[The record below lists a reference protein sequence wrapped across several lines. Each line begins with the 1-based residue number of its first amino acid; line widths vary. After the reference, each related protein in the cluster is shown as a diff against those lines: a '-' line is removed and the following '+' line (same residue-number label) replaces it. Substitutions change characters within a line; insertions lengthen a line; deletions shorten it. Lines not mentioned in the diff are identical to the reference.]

1 MNFIRTAVAVAFAAA
16 AASAFAV
23 TPVESHGR
31 AAATAGNGAT
41 TTIVSACAQACHVGI
56 QGRSALNVAGSRR
69 AASPG
74 SVTVRNSDV
83 ETVFGRA

>member
-1 MNFIRTAVAVAFAAA
+1 MNFIRTAVAFACAAA
-16 AASAFAV
+16 VASAFAA
-23 TPVESHGR
+23 TPVQTHGR

-41 TTIVSACAQACHVGI
+41 ATIVSGCAQACHVGI

-69 AASPG
+69 TASPG